1 MQIKTRLTLLFTL
14 IAATILLIF
23 AAVIYYAAKESR
35 EREFYALLQKE
46 AYTKVNLFLDAQV
59 DKNTLQEIYHNNRKI
74 LNEVEVAIYST
85 DYNLLYH
92 DAVDLDFVK
101 ETEKMLQE
109 IRKKGK
115 IEFYQDNW
123 QVIGIVYP
131 YRGQDFIVTAA
142 AYDQYGY
149 NKLEHLLQTMVV
161 VFIFSMVI
169 IYLAGRLFSTRVFA
183 PINSMTEK
191 ARRISATNLDL
202 RLASN
207 HTKDELSLLA
217 DTFNDM
223 LDRLENS
230 FDAQKSFVSHIS
242 HELRTPLAAIIAEL
256 ELAGNKER
264 TTTEYKHVINN
275 TLSDAQ
281 KLVRLSNS
289 LLDFAKASYD
299 PTEIAFRPVRV
310 DELLLDARQ
319 QVQQAEK
326 TYKIDIHFSEDIE
339 DENHISVNGNEYLLK
354 VAFINLFEN
363 GCKFSPLRQSTVHV
377 AFDAQDIILHFSDQG
392 IGIPAEDL
400 ENIFLPFYR
409 GENRQFADGNGI
421 GLPLTKRLFYYTK
434 ASCPYN
440 RSHRKGPALP
450 FGFPISNSF

>member
-230 FDAQKSFVSHIS
+230 FDAQK
-242 HELRTPLAAIIAEL
+242 
-256 ELAGNKER
+256 
-264 TTTEYKHVINN
+264 
-275 TLSDAQ
+275 
-281 KLVRLSNS
+281 KL
-289 LLDFAKASYD
+289 
-299 PTEIAFRPVRV
+299 
-310 DELLLDARQ
+310 
-319 QVQQAEK
+319 
-326 TYKIDIHFSEDIE
+326 
-339 DENHISVNGNEYLLK
+339 
-354 VAFINLFEN
+354 
-363 GCKFSPLRQSTVHV
+363 C
-377 AFDAQDIILHFSDQG
+377 
-392 IGIPAEDL
+392 
-400 ENIFLPFYR
+400 LPY
-409 GENRQFADGNGI
+409 I
-421 GLPLTKRLFYYTK
+421 T
-434 ASCPYN
+434 
-440 RSHRKGPALP
+440 
-450 FGFPISNSF
+450 